1 MSTLNGGPGNIVTS
15 GLVLYLDAANYKSY
29 TGTGTSWNDLY
40 STNNVTLT
48 NGPTFNSSNL
58 GSIVL
63 DGSNDYADFFAPNL
77 SSIATVE
84 LWAKIG
90 AAFSNKMFF
99 GWNIYDIY
107 CLNGAIGF
115 NTGAGDC
122 YGITSTTATNLGVAN
137 NWKHYI
143 FEMRSDVSYTSN
155 KIYINSISY
164 SLSQIA
170 GSENT
175 GNRNFNSGNGRVAG
189 WRTSTGYHMPMNC
202 ALFKVYNRALSANEI
217 LQNYNA
223 TKTRFGL

>member
-107 CLNGAIGF
+107 CRDGCIGY
-115 NTGAGDC
+115 NTGNGDC
-122 YGITSTTATNLGVAN
+122 FGIDAGTVSSLGVTN
-137 NWKHYI
+137 NWKHYV
-143 FEMRSDVSYTSN
+143 FEMRTDVSYSSN
-155 KIYINSISY
+155 KIYINSISQTV
-164 SLSQIA
+164 SQVFSTEA
-170 GSENT
+170 A
-175 GNRNFNSGNGRVAG
+175 GNRNFNSGNGRLAG
-189 WRTSTGYHMPMNC
+189 WRYSTGYHMPMNC
-202 ALFKVYNRALSANEI
+202 ASFRVYNRVLTAQEV